1 MKNPIIFQNIPCTLV
16 TGFLGAGKT
25 TVINQLLASKPDDER
40 WALLINEFGRIG
52 IDGALLASSQDNDL
66 EQKNIAIREVSGGC
80 ICCTSQLPL
89 QITIS
94 RLLSEHHPQRLLIEP
109 TGLAHPRELILQL
122 SAPYWQTAL
131 KMNAVITVMSGEQWQ
146 QIKYRDHDGFQAHVR
161 DADVLII
168 NRYTQLNISEKQVL
182 VEWITKLNSQ
192 VKIIWAASGLTTSK
206 TTNSSDVHSSD
217 VHSSDVHS
225 SDVHSSDVH
234 SSDGLVADGL
244 VADAYSK
251 TLNDQLNQPS
261 SIISN
266 QRKVSISNPKKS
278 MIGLQSQAS
287 SLATVPSSS
296 SSTDETEAQAN
307 PQTSADSDLPYRYH
321 EEQQDFQLAGWRLP
335 AHYILNA
342 DDLQN
347 WLLALPNWQR
357 IKGVVHTSDGWM
369 QINFNPGSLTTKTID
384 PQTDSRL
391 EIILQL
397 DNTADTH
404 AVDKA
409 TGKSE
414 TENDAKASSLLI
426 DWEECDREL
435 MALVI

>member
-1 MKNPIIFQNIPCTLV
+1 MSISVKTPVIFQNIPCTLV

-25 TVINQLLASKPDDER
+25 TVINQLLATKPNDER

-52 IDGALLASSQDNDL
+52 IDGALLASSQDNDF

-89 QITIS
+89 QIAIS
-94 RLLSEHHPQRLLIEP
+94 RLLSDHHPQRLLIEP

-122 SAPYWQTAL
+122 SAPHWQTAL
-131 KMNAVITVMSGEQWQ
+131 KMNAVITVLSGEQWQ
-146 QIKYRDHDGFQAHVR
+146 QMKYRDHDRFQAHVR

-168 NRYTQLNISEKQVL
+168 NRYEQLNTSEKQSL
-182 VEWITKLNSQ
+182 VEWITTLNSQ
-192 VKIIWAASGLTTSK
+192 VKIIWAVSELTSAETI
-206 TTNSSDVHSSD
+206 NSSDVH
-217 VHSSDVHS
+217 
-225 SDVHSSDVH
+225 
-234 SSDGLVADGL
+234 LANNF
-244 VADAYSK
+244 VADAYST
-251 TLNDQLNQPS
+251 TLNDQLNKPS

-266 QRKVSISNPKKS
+266 QRKVSIAHLQKS
-278 MIGLQSQAS
+278 LIGLQSQAN
-287 SLATVPSSS
+287 SLVVAPSSS
-296 SSTDETEAQAN
+296 LSTDESEAQTN
-307 PQTSADSDLPYRYH
+307 TQTSADNDLPYRYH
-321 EEQQDFQLAGWRLP
+321 EDQKDFQLAGWRLP

-357 IKGVVHTSDGWM
+357 IKGVVHTSDGWI
-369 QINFNPGSLTTKTID
+369 QINFNPGSLTTRTID
-384 PQTDSRL
+384 PQPDSRL

-397 DNTADTH
+397 GN

-409 TGKSE
+409 TEKSE
-414 TENDAKASSLLI
+414 TGNDAKASSILI

-435 MALVI
+435 MAMVE

>member
-1 MKNPIIFQNIPCTLV
+1 MMSLFVKNPILFQNIPCTLV

-25 TVINQLLASKPDDER
+25 TVINQLLATKPDDER

-89 QITIS
+89 QIAIS

-122 SAPYWQTAL
+122 SAPHWQTAL
-131 KMNAVITVMSGEQWQ
+131 KMNAVITVLSGEQWQ
-146 QIKYRDHDGFQAHVR
+146 QIKYRDHDGYQAHVR

-168 NRYTQLNISEKQVL
+168 NRYVQLDISEKQVL

-217 VHSSDVHS
+217 VHSSD
-225 SDVHSSDVH
+225 
-234 SSDGLVADGL
+234 GLVADGL
-244 VADAYSK
+244 IADAYSK

-296 SSTDETEAQAN
+296 SSTDETEAQA
-307 PQTSADSDLPYRYH
+307 SADSDLPYRYH

-335 AHYILNA
+335 AHYVLDA
-342 DDLQN
+342 DDLQD
-347 WLLALPNWQR
+347 WLVALPNWQR

-369 QINFNPGSLTTKTID
+369 QINFNPGSLTTRTID

-397 DNTADTH
+397 DNTVDTN

-409 TGKSE
+409 TEKSE
-414 TENDAKASSLLI
+414 TENDAKASSALI

>member
-1 MKNPIIFQNIPCTLV
+1 VFVYSQTRANMMSIPVKNPIIFQNIPCTLV

-25 TVINQLLASKPDDER
+25 TVINQLLATKPDDER

-89 QITIS
+89 QIAIS
-94 RLLSEHHPQRLLIEP
+94 RLQ
-109 TGLAHPRELILQL
+109 LILQL
-122 SAPYWQTAL
+122 SASHWQTAL
-131 KMNAVITVMSGEQWQ
+131 KMNAVITVLSGEQWQ

-168 NRYTQLNISEKQVL
+168 NRYTQLDTSEKQSL
-182 VEWITKLNSQ
+182 LEWITKLNSQ
-192 VKIIWAASGLTTSK
+192 VKIIWAASEITD
-206 TTNSSDVHSSD
+206 SSNVHSSD
-217 VHSSDVHS
+217 KF
-225 SDVHSSDVH
+225 
-234 SSDGLVADGL
+234 VAHKL
-244 VADAYSK
+244 VADAYLS

-266 QRKVSISNPKKS
+266 QRKISISNPQKS
-278 MIGLQSQAS
+278 MIAVQSPAS
-287 SLATVPSSS
+287 SLTTVPLLSASI
-296 SSTDETEAQAN
+296 DETEAQA
-307 PQTSADSDLPYRYH
+307 SANSDLPYRYH

-335 AHYILNA
+335 ADYILNA

-347 WLLALPNWQR
+347 WLLTLPNWQR
-357 IKGVVHTSDGWM
+357 IKGVVHTSDGWI
-369 QINFNPGSLTTKTID
+369 QINFNPGSLTTRTID

-397 DNTADTH
+397 GN

-409 TGKSE
+409 TEKSE
-414 TENDAKASSLLI
+414 TENDAKVSLALI

-435 MALVI
+435 IALVI